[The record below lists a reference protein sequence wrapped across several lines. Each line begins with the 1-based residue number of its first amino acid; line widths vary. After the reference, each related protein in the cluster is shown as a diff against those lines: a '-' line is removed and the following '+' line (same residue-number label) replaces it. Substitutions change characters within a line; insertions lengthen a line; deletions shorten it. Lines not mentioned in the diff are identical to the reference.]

1 MRQHYEAMP
10 RNDANFVPLSPLSF
24 ITRTADLFPDRTAV
38 IYGERRYT
46 WAESYARMRRL
57 ASALTGAGLGIGDTV
72 SVIAANTPEMFEAH
86 FGVPMAGCVLNTI
99 NTRLEA
105 ETISYILENSDC
117 RVLIVDTAFAPAV
130 LLALESLPAD
140 VRKNIRVVDIRDAA
154 MGDLAPVGDEDYE
167 SFIGAG
173 DPDYDWQMP
182 ADEWQALALGY
193 TSGTSGRPKGVVYH
207 HRGAYL
213 MSMGTATGWPLPQHP
228 TYLYIVPMFHCNGWC
243 HAWTMTMMAGTL
255 VLIREISAA
264 NILGAIDTHRVTHFG
279 GAPIVLSLLVN
290 APEEMHPKLDY
301 KVKAFTAGAPPPAAI
316 LQKMAEMNFEV
327 THVYGLTETYGHVTQ
342 CVWREEWDDLE
353 FDALADLQ
361 SRQGVA
367 FPMHEGAAVM
377 NTETGELV
385 PRDGETQGEIVLRGN
400 AVMKGYYK
408 DEAATGAAL
417 HDGWFFSG
425 DAAVWYENGY
435 IQIKDRLKDVII
447 SGGENISSVEVE
459 GYLYRHP
466 AVAAAAVVA
475 KPDDKWG
482 EVPCAFVELKPGED
496 VGTEEFLDW
505 CRGQMAGFKRPKHVV
520 FGELPKTSTGKIQKF
535 VLRQRANE
543 G

>member
-1 MRQHYEAMP
+1 MKQHYEAFSK
-10 RNDANFVPLSPLSF
+10 NDANYVPLSPLSF
-24 ITRTADLFPDRTAV
+24 VTRTADLFPDRTAI
-38 IYGERRYT
+38 IYGDRRYT
-46 WAESYARMRRL
+46 WAESYARMRQL
-57 ASALTGAGLGIGDTV
+57 ASALNGAGLGLGDTV

-86 FGVPMAGCVLNTI
+86 YGVPMAGCVLNTI

-105 ETISYILENSDC
+105 ETVAYILENSDC
-117 RVLIVDTAFAPAV
+117 RLLIVDTAFHETVVAA
-130 LLALESLPAD
+130 LASLDPVTRD
-140 VRKNIRVVDIRDAA
+140 RIKVVDIRDPQA
-154 MGDLAPVGDEDYE
+154 GDMPHIGDQDYE
-167 SFIGAG
+167 AFIEGG
-173 DPDYDWQMP
+173 DPGYDWQMP

-243 HAWTMTMMAGTL
+243 HAWTMTMMAATI
-255 VLIREISAA
+255 VLTRVISADA
-264 NILGAIDTHRVTHFG
+264 IFGAITEHRVTHFG
-279 GAPIVLSLLVN
+279 GAPIVLAMLVN
-290 APEEMHPKLDY
+290 APEAQKPKLDY
-301 KVKAFTAGAPPPAAI
+301 TVKAFTAGAPPPAAI
-316 LQKMAEMNFEV
+316 LQKMTEMGFEV
-327 THVYGLTETYGHVTQ
+327 MQVYGLTETYGHVTQ
-342 CVWREEWDDLE
+342 CVWREEWDGLGFE
-353 FDALADLQ
+353 EQANLQ
-361 SRQGVA
+361 SWQGVG
-367 FPMHEGAAVM
+367 FPMHERAAVM
-377 NTETGELV
+377 NTNNGKLV

-408 DEAATGAAL
+408 DPDATRAAL

-425 DAAVWYENGY
+425 DAAVWHHNGY

-459 GYLYRHP
+459 GYLYRPP

-482 EVPCAFVELKPGED
+482 EVPCAFVELKPGESVSEAD
-496 VGTEEFLDW
+496 FLEW
-505 CRGQMAGFKRPKHVV
+505 CRGEMAGFKRPKQII

-535 VLRQRANE
+535 VLRQQVKK
-543 G
+543 

>member
-1 MRQHYEAMP
+1 MRQHYESMP

-24 ITRTADLFPDRTAV
+24 ISRTADLFPNRTAV

-57 ASALTGAGLGIGDTV
+57 ASALTKAGYGLGDTV

-86 FGVPMAGCVLNTI
+86 SGVPMAGCVLNAI

-105 ETISYILENSDC
+105 ETIAYILEHGDC
-117 RVLIVDTAFAPAV
+117 RVLITDTAFAPTVGA
-130 LLALESLPAD
+130 ALDTLDPELRA
-140 VRKNIRVVDIRDAA
+140 RIRVIDIRDSA
-154 MGDLAPVGDEDYE
+154 MGDLPPLADEDYE
-167 SFIGAG
+167 SFLATG
-173 DPDYDWQMP
+173 DPQFDWQMP
-182 ADEWQALALGY
+182 ADEWQALALNY

-213 MSMGTATGWPLPQHP
+213 MSMGTATGWQLPQHP

-243 HAWTMTMMAGTL
+243 HVWTMTMMAGTI
-255 VLIREISAA
+255 VLIREISAES
-264 NILGAIDTHRVTHFG
+264 IFGAIGTHQVTHFG

-290 APEEMHPKLDY
+290 APEEMRPKLDY
-301 KVKAFTAGAPPPAAI
+301 RVKAFTAGAPPPAAI
-316 LQKMAEMNFEV
+316 LQKMAEMDFEV
-327 THVYGLTETYGHVTQ
+327 MQVYGLTETYGHVTQ
-342 CVWREEWDDLE
+342 CVWREEWDELS
-353 FDALADLQ
+353 FDDQADLQ
-361 SRQGVA
+361 SWQGVS

-377 NTETGELV
+377 DTETGEMV

-400 AVMKGYYK
+400 AVMKGYYRNK
-408 DEAATGAAL
+408 SATAESL
-417 HDGWFFSG
+417 RDGWFFSG
-425 DAAVWYENGY
+425 DAAVWHENGY

-475 KPDDKWG
+475 KPDETWG
-482 EVPCAFVELKPGED
+482 EVPCAFVELKPGESL
-496 VGTEEFLDW
+496 EEAEFLDW
-505 CRGQMAGFKRPKHVV
+505 CRGQMAGFKRPKQVV

-535 VLRQRANE
+535 VLRQQVT
-543 G
+543 

>member
-1 MRQHYEAMP
+1 MKQHYEAFSK
-10 RNDANFVPLSPLSF
+10 NDANYVPLSPLSF
-24 ITRTADLFPDRTAV
+24 VTRTADLFPDRMAI
-38 IYGERRYT
+38 IYGDRRYS
-46 WAESYARMRRL
+46 WAESYARMRQL
-57 ASALTGAGLGIGDTV
+57 ASALDGAGLGLGDTV

-86 FGVPMAGCVLNTI
+86 YGVPMAGCVLNTI

-105 ETISYILENSDC
+105 ETIAYILENSDC
-117 RVLIVDTAFAPAV
+117 RLLIVDTAFHETVVTA
-130 LLALESLPAD
+130 LASLDPVTRD
-140 VRKNIRVVDIRDAA
+140 RIKVVDIRDPQA
-154 MGDLAPVGDEDYE
+154 GDMPHIGDQDYE

-173 DPDYDWQMP
+173 DPAYNWQMP
-182 ADEWQALALGY
+182 ADELQALALGY

-243 HAWTMTMMAGTL
+243 HAWTMTMMAATI
-255 VLIREISAA
+255 VLTRVISAD
-264 NILGAIDTHRVTHFG
+264 AIFDAIIEHRVTHFG
-279 GAPIVLSLLVN
+279 GAPIVLAMLVN
-290 APEEMHPKLDY
+290 APEAQKPKLDY
-301 KVKAFTAGAPPPAAI
+301 TVKAFTAGAPPPAAI
-316 LQKMAEMNFEV
+316 LQKMTEMGFEV
-327 THVYGLTETYGHVTQ
+327 MQVYGLTETYGHVTQ
-342 CVWREEWDDLE
+342 CVWREEWDGLGFE
-353 FDALADLQ
+353 EQANLQ
-361 SRQGVA
+361 SWQGVG

-377 NTETGELV
+377 NTDSGELV
-385 PRDGETQGEIVLRGN
+385 PRDGKTQGEIVLRGN

-408 DEAATGAAL
+408 DPDATRAAF

-425 DAAVWYENGY
+425 DAAVWHDNGY

-475 KPDDKWG
+475 KPDEKWG
-482 EVPCAFVELKPGED
+482 EVPCAFVELKPGESISEAD
-496 VGTEEFLDW
+496 FLEW
-505 CRGQMAGFKRPKHVV
+505 CRGEMAGFKRPKQII

-535 VLRQRANE
+535 VLRQQVKE
-543 G
+543 

>member
-1 MRQHYEAMP
+1 MKQHYEAFSK
-10 RNDANFVPLSPLSF
+10 NDANYVPLSPLSF
-24 ITRTADLFPDRTAV
+24 VTRTADLFPDRTAI
-38 IYGERRYT
+38 IYGDRRYT
-46 WAESYARMRRL
+46 WAESYARMRQL
-57 ASALTGAGLGIGDTV
+57 ASALNGAGLGLGDTV

-86 FGVPMAGCVLNTI
+86 YGVPMAGCVLNTI

-105 ETISYILENSDC
+105 ETVAYILENSDC
-117 RVLIVDTAFAPAV
+117 RLLIVDTAFHETVVAA
-130 LLALESLPAD
+130 LASLDPVTRD
-140 VRKNIRVVDIRDAA
+140 RIKVVDIRDPQA
-154 MGDLAPVGDEDYE
+154 GDMPHIGDQDYE
-167 SFIGAG
+167 FFIGAG
-173 DPDYDWQMP
+173 DPAYDWQMP

-243 HAWTMTMMAGTL
+243 HAWTMTMMAATI
-255 VLIREISAA
+255 VLTRVISADA
-264 NILGAIDTHRVTHFG
+264 IFGAITEHRVTHFG
-279 GAPIVLSLLVN
+279 GAPIVLAMLVN
-290 APEEMHPKLDY
+290 APEAQKPKLDY
-301 KVKAFTAGAPPPAAI
+301 TVKAFTAGAPPPAAI
-316 LQKMAEMNFEV
+316 LQKMTEMGFEV
-327 THVYGLTETYGHVTQ
+327 MQVYGLTETYGHVTQ
-342 CVWREEWDDLE
+342 CVWREEWDGLGFE
-353 FDALADLQ
+353 QQANLQ
-361 SRQGVA
+361 SWQGVG

-377 NTETGELV
+377 NTDSGELV

-408 DEAATGAAL
+408 DPDATKAAL

-425 DAAVWYENGY
+425 DAAVWHDNGY

-482 EVPCAFVELKPGED
+482 EVPCAFVELKPGESVSEAD
-496 VGTEEFLDW
+496 FLEW
-505 CRGQMAGFKRPKHVV
+505 CRGEMAGFKRPKQII

-535 VLRQRANE
+535 VLRQQFKE
-543 G
+543 

>member
-1 MRQHYEAMP
+1 MKQHYEAFP
-10 RNDANFVPLSPLSF
+10 KNDANFVPLTPLSF
-24 ITRTADLFPDRTAV
+24 ITRTADLFPDRTAI
-38 IYGERRYT
+38 IYGNRRYS

-57 ASALTGAGLGIGDTV
+57 ASALNDAGLGVGDTV

-99 NTRLEA
+99 NTRLES

-117 RVLIVDTAFAPAV
+117 RLLIVDTAFHQAV
-130 LLALESLPAD
+130 VPALEALDAV
-140 VRKNIRVVDIRDAA
+140 VRDKITVIDIRDPEAGDMPNIGAA
-154 MGDLAPVGDEDYE
+154 DYE
-167 SFIGAG
+167 AFIAEGN
-173 DPDYDWQMP
+173 PDYDWKMP

-207 HRGAYL
+207 HRGAYV

-228 TYLYIVPMFHCNGWC
+228 TYLYVVPMFHCNGWC
-243 HAWTMTMMAGTL
+243 HAWTMTMMAATI
-255 VLIREISAA
+255 VLTRVISADA
-264 NILGAIDTHRVTHFG
+264 IFGAINEHQVTHFG
-279 GAPIVLSLLVN
+279 GAPIVLAMLVN
-290 APEEMHPKLDY
+290 APEEQKPKLDY
-301 KVKAFTAGAPPPAAI
+301 KVNVFTAGAPPPAAI
-316 LQKMAEMNFEV
+316 LQKMTEMGFNV
-327 THVYGLTETYGHVTQ
+327 MQVYGLTETYGHVTQ
-342 CVWREEWDDLE
+342 CVWREAWDDLGFE
-353 FDALADLQ
+353 EQAYLQ
-361 SRQGVA
+361 SWQGVG

-377 NTETGELV
+377 NTDSGELV

-408 DEAATGAAL
+408 DPEATNAAL
-417 HDGWFFSG
+417 RDGWFFSG
-425 DAAVWYENGY
+425 DAAVWHANGY

-475 KPDDKWG
+475 KADEKWG
-482 EVPCAFVELKPGED
+482 EVPCAFVELKPGEEI
-496 VGTEEFLDW
+496 EEGAFLDW
-505 CRGQMAGFKRPKHVV
+505 CRDQMAGFKRPKQVI

-535 VLRQRANE
+535 VLRQRVKE
-543 G
+543 